1 MGCLGDSAGS
11 IEPILVLSEVF
22 VGDQEID
29 DAPAGIP
36 SVKGGR
42 FIFSGVVSGD
52 AGAGSD
58 ENRTCHSGSYQG
70 ARDAG
75 EPGDLRAL
83 VRRPYAT

>member
-36 SVKGGR
+36 SVKGRR
-42 FIFSGVVSGD
+42 FIFTGVVSGD

-58 ENRTCHSGSYQG
+58 ENRTGRPVVTR
-70 ARDAG
+70 A
-75 EPGDLRAL
+75 PGTPVSLAICGH
-83 VRRPYAT
+83 